1 MELTDLQ
8 EAIAEA
14 ADDLAT
20 VAPTVGGK
28 GKAYEVWILF
38 ELAVRLI
45 QAGYPVLAMDPA
57 DIEVGLF
64 RVRGAPGGMP
74 DADAEGDDT
83 PSHLRV
89 VGENDILEIHVGLQ
103 IMGVSGSTHEID
115 ITVLSAMH
123 GWQLRLQGGGPYDG
137 PLVVGLELKAYD
149 GKHKLNQVFP
159 RALVGVAVDVD
170 PTWLFPILALR
181 THGGA
186 VRRSYRVRRP
196 LFGLATST
204 TLHDNSRRLL
214 EHHGALAADALTPS
228 QVGDAFDQIVV
239 AMSAVLGPAPTAT
252 ASAGPPGVTV

>member
-1 MELTDLQ
+1 
-8 EAIAEA
+8 
-14 ADDLAT
+14 
-20 VAPTVGGK
+20 
-28 GKAYEVWILF
+28 
-38 ELAVRLI
+38 
-45 QAGYPVLAMDPA
+45 
-57 DIEVGLF
+57 
-64 RVRGAPGGMP
+64 MP
-74 DADAEGDDT
+74 DADAEGDDK

-89 VGENDILEIHVGLQ
+89 VGEDDILEIHVGLQ

-137 PLVVGLELKAYD
+137 PLEVGLELKAYD

-170 PTWLFPILALR
+170 PTWLFPILSLR

-204 TLHDNSRRLL
+204 TLYDNSRRLL

-228 QVGDAFDQIVV
+228 QVGGAFDQIVV